1 MKPLQDLRKSAAATA
16 LCLLAF
22 AASGA
27 SAANLTVN
35 GWTLGE
41 TVDVVAGGHTGS
53 VATAELDLTVGG
65 ASGFGYCVD
74 LAQSIGPGTSSG
86 WDLRSPALSDSVIRA
101 AWLVDNFEPAL
112 DSMVHPVS
120 DEFSFGVTRATAI
133 AALQVSVWEVM
144 AESPG
149 DYDLY
154 GGSFALAEGGAS
166 DGVMNL
172 SRDFLGQLG
181 GADLAAYQTSA
192 LWAVHASKQ
201 DQLFFARV
209 DPIPEPGTV
218 GLYALAAAIAAF
230 ALRPKRT

>member
-1 MKPLQDLRKSAAATA
+1 MKPLEHLRKSAAATV
-16 LCLLAF
+16 LCLLAL
-22 AASGA
+22 AASDA

-53 VATAELDLTVGG
+53 VATAQLDLTVGG
-65 ASGFGYCVD
+65 ASGFSYCVD

-86 WDLRSPALSDSVIRA
+86 WDLRAPALSDSVIRA
-101 AWLVDNFEPAL
+101 AWLVDTFQPGL
-112 DSMVHPVS
+112 DSMVHPAS
-120 DEFSFGVTRATAI
+120 DDYAFGVTHATAI
-133 AALQVSVWEVM
+133 AALQVAVWEVM

-149 DYDLY
+149 NYDLY
-154 GGSFALAEGGAS
+154 SGAFALADGGAS

-181 GADLAAYQTSA
+181 GADLSSYETSA
-192 LWAVHASKQ
+192 LWAVHKGKQ

-230 ALRPKRT
+230 ALRPKRA